1 MTDLASTIRDL
12 RSALHDELAGN
23 DRVRDCAFEVVEAYA
38 RAIAANT
45 TRCVRCNL
53 ATAELVNGW
62 LYGPMCLQCAE
73 LAFSDIGYALKVAH
87 AERAERLRESR
98 RLARAALLEE
108 EHRE

>member
-1 MTDLASTIRDL
+1 MTDLATAILDL
-12 RSALHDELAGN
+12 RAAVVDEDAGN

-38 RAIAANT
+38 QAIAANT
-45 TRCVRCNL
+45 TRCARCNL
-53 ATAELVNGW
+53 ATVELVNGW

-73 LAFSDIGYALKVAH
+73 VAFSDIGNALKVAH

-98 RLARAALLEE
+98 RLARAELLAG